1 MSYILAIL
9 VFGLLIFVHEL
20 GHFVVAKLSGIAV
33 LQFTIGFGPAIWKKN
48 IGGTVYAL
56 RALPLGGA
64 VMMQGEGEDETEV
77 LLTGKTAEA
86 EAEAEE
92 EAPQPKG
99 ISFMEA
105 SLLKR
110 FLVTIAGASMNL
122 IAGVLI
128 LFILVAPSN
137 YRIDPTLDSFMDG
150 FAYSGENGFQVGDK
164 LVKINDFVIF
174 TSGDVNTALGLG
186 AGEPFDFVIE
196 RDGKRIRL
204 ENMPLEAKIYHAESD
219 SYKYGFNFA
228 VVEMDLWDKVTYSG
242 KTAMT
247 YLQSAFASIRM
258 LIGGQ
263 ASAGDMIGTVGI
275 ANEISN
281 AAKQSMRVMWNF
293 VAFIS
298 INLAFVN
305 LLPIPALDGGKMLF
319 FLIEL
324 VRGKPVDPK
333 YEGAVNLVGMALI
346 LVLFV
351 FITYQ
356 DIVRLIGG

>member
-1 MSYILAIL
+1 MTYLLAIL

-20 GHFVVAKLSGIAV
+20 GHFLVAKLSGIAV

-48 IGGTVYAL
+48 IGGTVYAI

-86 EAEAEE
+86 EAAGED
-92 EAPQPKG
+92 APKPKG

-110 FLVTIAGASMNL
+110 FLVTIAGATMNF
-122 IAGVLI
+122 ITGVLI
-128 LFILVAPSN
+128 LLILLVPAN
-137 YRIDPTLDSFMDG
+137 YRIDPTLGEFMDG
-150 FAYSGENGFQVGDK
+150 FAYSGETGFQVGDK

-174 TSGDVNTALGLG
+174 TSSDVSTALALG
-186 AGEPFDFVIE
+186 AGEPFDFVVE
-196 RDGKRIRL
+196 RNGERIRL
-204 ENMPLEAKIYHAESD
+204 EDMPLEAKIYDQASQ
-219 SYKYGFNFA
+219 SYKYGFTFTT
-228 VVEMDLWDKVTYSG
+228 VKMDLWDKITYSG

-263 ASAGDMIGTVGI
+263 ASTGDMIGTVGI

-281 AAKQSMRVMWNF
+281 AAKQGIRVMLNF

-298 INLAFVN
+298 INLAFMN

-333 YEGAVNLVGMALI
+333 YEGAVNLAGMALI

>member
-1 MSYILAIL
+1 MTYLLAIV

-20 GHFVVAKLSGIAV
+20 GHFLVAKLSGIAV
-33 LQFTIGFGPAIWKKN
+33 LQFTIGFGPAIFKKN

-64 VMMQGEGEDETEV
+64 VMMLGEGEDDTEV

-86 EAEAEE
+86 EAAEE
-92 EAPQPKG
+92 AAPQPKG
-99 ISFMEA
+99 IPFPEA
-105 SLLKR
+105 PLWKR
-110 FLVTIAGASMNL
+110 FLVTVAGAGMNF
-122 IAGVLI
+122 ITGVLI
-128 LFILVAPSN
+128 LFILLTPAN
-137 YRIDPTLDSFMDG
+137 YRIDPTLGEFMEG
-150 FAYSGENGFQVGDK
+150 FAYSGEDGFQVGDK

-174 TSGDVNTALGLG
+174 TSSDVNTALSLG
-186 AGEPFDFVIE
+186 AGEPFDFVVE
-196 RDGKRIRL
+196 RDGKRIKL
-204 ENMPLEAKIYHAESD
+204 KDMPLEAKIYDEESQ
-219 SYKYGFNFA
+219 SYKYGFTFT

-258 LIGGQ
+258 LIGGK
-263 ASAGDMIGTVGI
+263 ASTGDMIGTVGI

-281 AAKQSMRVMWNF
+281 AAKAGMRVMWNF

-298 INLAFVN
+298 INLAFMN

-333 YEGAVNLVGMALI
+333 YEGAVNLVGMGLI
-346 LVLFV
+346 LLLFV
-351 FITYQ
+351 FVTYQ

>member
-1 MSYILAIL
+1 MTYLLAIV

-20 GHFVVAKLSGIAV
+20 GHFLVAKLSGIAV

-64 VMMQGEGEDETEV
+64 VMMLGEGEDETEV
-77 LLTGKTAEA
+77 LLTGKTAED
-86 EAEAEE
+86 EAGE
-92 EAPQPKG
+92 EAPKPKG
-99 ISFMEA
+99 IPFMEA
-105 SLLKR
+105 SLFKR
-110 FLVTIAGASMNL
+110 FLVTIAGATMNL
-122 IAGVLI
+122 VAGVLI
-128 LFILVAPSN
+128 LFILLVPAN
-137 YRIDPTLDSFMDG
+137 YRVDSTLGEFMDG
-150 FAYSGENGFQVGDK
+150 FAYSGENGFQVGDQ
-164 LVKINDFVIF
+164 LVKINDFYIF
-174 TSGDVNTALGLG
+174 TSGDISTALALG
-186 AGEPFDFVIE
+186 AGEPFDFVVKRGGE
-196 RDGKRIRL
+196 RVVLKD
-204 ENMPLEAKIYHAESD
+204 MPLEAKIYDEASK
-219 SYKYGFNFA
+219 SYKYGFTFTT
-228 VVEMDLWDKVTYSG
+228 VKMDLWDKVTYSG
-242 KTAMT
+242 KMAMT

-263 ASAGDMIGTVGI
+263 ADTGDMIGTVGI

-281 AAKQSMRVMWNF
+281 AARQGIRVMLNF

-298 INLAFVN
+298 INLAFMN

-333 YEGAVNLVGMALI
+333 YEGAVNLVGMGLI
-346 LVLFV
+346 LILFV
-351 FITYQ
+351 VITYQ

>member
-1 MSYILAIL
+1 M
-9 VFGLLIFVHEL
+9 
-20 GHFVVAKLSGIAV
+20 
-33 LQFTIGFGPAIWKKN
+33 PA
-48 IGGTVYAL
+48 
-56 RALPLGGA
+56 
-64 VMMQGEGEDETEV
+64 
-77 LLTGKTAEA
+77 
-86 EAEAEE
+86 
-92 EAPQPKG
+92 PKG
-99 ISFMEA
+99 ISFTEA

-128 LFILVAPSN
+128 LFILMVPAN
-137 YRIDPTLDSFMDG
+137 YCIEPTLDTFMEG

-164 LVKINDFVIF
+164 LVKINEFVIF
-174 TSGDVNTALGLG
+174 TSGDVSTALALG

-204 ENMPLEAKIYHAESD
+204 EDMPLEAKIYDEART
-219 SYKYGFNFA
+219 SYKYGFNFTVA
-228 VVEMDLWDKVTYSG
+228 EMDLWDKVTYSG

-258 LIGGQ
+258 LINGQ

-281 AAKQSMRVMWNF
+281 AAKQSMRTMWNF